1 MFSMCSLLYSPGV
14 TLNSTPTARSPTG
27 LADPELAAQLRTHAE
42 DAYGFAMNT
51 TKVLYPLSV
60 PDAGAGYNSSSFADD
75 LVSVTSNAGLD
86 LDYEKGGALTL
97 KLRCRRWR
105 RSP

>member
-14 TLNSTPTARSPTG
+14 TLNTTANARSPTG
-27 LADPELAAQLRTHAE
+27 MDDAELAAQLRTHAE
-42 DAYGFAMNT
+42 DSYSFAMNT

-75 LVSVTSNAGLD
+75 LVSDTESCTHRQG
-86 LDYEKGGALTL
+86 
-97 KLRCRRWR
+97 
-105 RSP
+105 